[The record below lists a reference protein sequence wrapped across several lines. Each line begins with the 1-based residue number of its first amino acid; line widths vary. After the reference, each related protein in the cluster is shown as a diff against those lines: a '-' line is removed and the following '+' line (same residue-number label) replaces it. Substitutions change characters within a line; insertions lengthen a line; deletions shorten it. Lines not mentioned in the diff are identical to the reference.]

1 MYSCAKGVDDKY
13 GWHLHLPMND
23 GCTKG
28 MDDTYVC
35 HLRIGMYGCTKG
47 MDDTYF
53 TGFVIPQVVRYP
65 VSGI

>member
-1 MYSCAKGVDDKY
+1 MYSCAKGMDDKY

-28 MDDTYVC
+28 MDDTY
-35 HLRIGMYGCTKG
+35 
-47 MDDTYF
+47 F
-53 TGFVIPQVVRYP
+53 NGFVIPQVVRYP